1 MVLEIQG
8 NRELVLKQ
16 YNQSI
21 DDVRQCIDIL
31 LDWMKKQPQ
40 FPIDSYGKYSLINA
54 VKVILIR
61 MAKYR
66 K

>member
-40 FPIDSYGKYSLINA
+40 FPIDSYGTYSLINA